1 MRPLKRAAAFVACLS
16 LSMGAAMAQAI
27 PAPASNAP
35 AVAPAGA
42 DVAPAMTETD
52 VGAFFDGMLPFALRR
67 SDIAGGVVVVVKDGQ
82 VLFAKGYGY
91 ADLATRAPV
100 SPDSTLF
107 RPGSTSKLF
116 TWTAVMQLVEKG
128 SLRLDRDIND
138 YLDFKIPPRDGRPIT
153 LQDLLTHTAGFEDSA
168 RDLLPASVDDVN
180 LERYLKDHVPAR
192 IFPAGDRVAYSNYG
206 CGLAGYIVQRVSGER
221 FDDYIAHHIF
231 QPLGMA
237 HSTFAQPLP
246 ASLAPLMAK
255 GYRTASDGKPQPFE
269 AVDPAPAGAMS
280 STATDMA
287 RFLIAQLQGGR
298 YGDASI
304 LKPETISAMHEQ
316 HYTPAPGMPGYG
328 LGFYREDRNGLRIA
342 GHGGDTVVFHSD
354 LHLLLDKGVG
364 IFMSFNSAG
373 SPDAGGVRMV
383 RAAIFHDFLDRYF
396 PAPLPTQQTLAS
408 AAGDASRVVGW
419 YQMTRRNDSAL
430 RLFSLLSQFHVAAE
444 PDGTITVSPML
455 SDDAGKPLHWREVA
469 PLHYLQVN
477 GSDRLDFVPRADGS
491 IDYWTTDYIPAITV
505 FERVSASHGSGN
517 VMPLLGVSMLV
528 VLVTLLAWAIAPLVR
543 RHYRATL
550 ELTMAARRSR
560 RLSRLSRL
568 GVLVLFL
575 SVAGWFALGAAI
587 GANEKLLLHGTA
599 APWMMLLY
607 VLGVMALI
615 GVIAIAAHAV
625 RTLTQAQRSRWVK
638 FGEVV
643 LALAALYLGWFILA
657 FGLVSFNTHF

>member
-1 MRPLKRAAAFVACLS
+1 MNPSLKRAAALVACLC
-16 LSMGAAMAQAI
+16 LGLGIAQAQT
-27 PAPASNAP
+27 APASPSSEGDIAS
-35 AVAPAGA
+35 AAA
-42 DVAPAMTETD
+42 DTTPAMTATD
-52 VGAFFDGMLPFALRR
+52 VGSFFDGLVPFALRR

-116 TWTAVMQLVEKG
+116 TWTAVMQLAERG
-128 SLRLDRDIND
+128 SLRLDQDIND

-153 LQDLLTHTAGFEDSA
+153 LQDLLTHTPGFEDAA
-168 RDLLPASVDDVN
+168 RDLLPASVDEVN
-180 LERYLKDHVPAR
+180 LERYLKAHVPAR

-221 FDDYIAHHIF
+221 FEDYIAHHIF

-237 HSTFAQPLP
+237 HATFAQPLP
-246 ASLAPLMAK
+246 ASLAPLMSK
-255 GYRTASDGKPQPFE
+255 SYRTASDGKPQPFE

-280 STATDMA
+280 ATAPDMA
-287 RFLIAQLQGGR
+287 RFMIAQLQGGR
-298 YGDASI
+298 VGDASI
-304 LKPETISAMHEQ
+304 LKPETVRAMHEQ
-316 HYTPAPGMPGYG
+316 HYTPAKGMPGYG

-396 PAPLPTQQTLAS
+396 PAPLPVQKTLAS
-408 AAGDASRVVGW
+408 ASDDASRVVGW

-430 RLFSLLSQFHVAAE
+430 LLFSLLSQFHVAADA
-444 PDGTITVSPML
+444 DGTLTVSPML

-469 PLHYLQVN
+469 PLQYREVN
-477 GSDRLDFVPRADGS
+477 GRDRLDFVTRADGS

-505 FERVSASHGSGN
+505 FERVPASHGAGN
-517 VMPLLGVSMLV
+517 VMPLLGLSLFV
-528 VLVTLLAWAIAPLVR
+528 VLATVLVWATGPLLR
-543 RHYRATL
+543 RHYGVAFELSPAT
-550 ELTMAARRSR
+550 RRSR
-560 RLSRLSRL
+560 RFSRF
-568 GVLVLFL
+568 GVLAMFL
-575 SVAGWFALGAAI
+575 AVAGWFVLAAAI
-587 GANEKLLLHGTA
+587 GANEKLLLHGSA
-599 APWMMLLY
+599 APWMVLLY
-607 VLGVMALI
+607 VLGTIALI
-615 GVIAIAAHAV
+615 GVVAIVAHAA
-625 RTLTQAQRSRWVK
+625 RTLASARRGRWVK

-643 LALAALYLGWFILA
+643 LALAVLHLGWFVLA

>member
-1 MRPLKRAAAFVACLS
+1 MTGPLKRAAALVACLG
-16 LSMGAAMAQAI
+16 MGLGIAQAQGT
-27 PAPASNAP
+27 PEPASNSSTASS
-35 AVAPAGA
+35 AANAT
-42 DVAPAMTETD
+42 PAMTEAD
-52 VGAFFDGMLPFALRR
+52 VGSFFDGLMPFALRR

-82 VLFAKGYGY
+82 LLFARGYGY

-116 TWTAVMQLVEKG
+116 TWTAVMQLVERG
-128 SLRLDRDIND
+128 SLQLDRDIND

-153 LQDLLTHTAGFEDSA
+153 LHDLLTHTPGFEDAA

-180 LERYLKDHVPAR
+180 LEHYLKAHVPAR

-221 FDDYIAHHIF
+221 FEDYIAHHVF
-231 QPLGMA
+231 APLGMT

-246 ASLAPLMAK
+246 ASLAPLMSK

-280 STATDMA
+280 ATATDMA
-287 RFLIAQLQGGR
+287 RFMIAQLQGGR
-298 YGDASI
+298 VGDASI
-304 LKPETISAMHEQ
+304 LKPETVSAMHEQ

-383 RAAIFHDFLDRYF
+383 RAAIFHGFLDRYF
-396 PAPLPTQQTLAS
+396 PAPLPAQKVLAS
-408 AAGDASRVVGW
+408 AARDASKVVGW

-430 RLFSLLSQFHVAAE
+430 RLFSLLSQFHVAADA
-444 PDGTITVSPML
+444 DGTLTVSPML

-469 PLHYLQVN
+469 PLQYREVN
-477 GSDRLDFVPRADGS
+477 GRDRIHFVTRADGS
-491 IDYWTTDYIPAITV
+491 IDYWTTDYLPAITV
-505 FERVSASHGSGN
+505 FGRVAGSHGAGN
-517 VMPLLGVSMLV
+517 VMPLLGLSMFV
-528 VLVTLLAWAIAPLVR
+528 VLATLLIWAIGPVVR
-543 RHYRATL
+543 RHYGATL
-550 ELTMAARRSR
+550 ELPQAVRRFR
-560 RLSRLSRL
+560 RLSRL
-568 GVLVLFL
+568 GVLAMFL
-575 SVAGWFALGAAI
+575 AVAGWFALAAAI
-587 GANEKLLLHGTA
+587 GANEKLLLHGSA
-599 APWMMLLY
+599 APWMVLLY
-607 VLGVMALI
+607 ALGVVALV
-615 GVIAIAAHAV
+615 GVIAIVAHAAS
-625 RTLTQAQRSRWVK
+625 TLTRGHRSRWVT
-638 FGEVV
+638 FGETV
-643 LALAALYLGWFILA
+643 LALAALYLGWFVLA

>member
-1 MRPLKRAAAFVACLS
+1 MMRSLKRAAALAACLGLGLGVATAQTAPS
-16 LSMGAAMAQAI
+16 PAAPPVAV
-27 PAPASNAP
+27 NA
-35 AVAPAGA
+35 
-42 DVAPAMTETD
+42 APAMTEAD
-52 VGAFFDGMLPFALRR
+52 VGAFFDGALPFALRR

-82 VLFAKGYGY
+82 LLFARGYGY

-116 TWTAVMQLVEKG
+116 TWTAVMQLVERG
-128 SLRLDRDIND
+128 SLQLDRDIND
-138 YLDFKIPPRDGRPIT
+138 YLDFRIPPRDGRPIT
-153 LQDLLTHTAGFEDSA
+153 LRDLLTHTPGFEDAA

-180 LERYLKDHVPAR
+180 LERYLKDHLPAR

-221 FDDYIAHHIF
+221 FEDYVAHHVF

-237 HSTFAQPLP
+237 HSSFAQPLP
-246 ASLAPLMAK
+246 ASLAPLMSK
-255 GYRTASDGKPQPFE
+255 GYRSASDGKPQPFE

-280 STATDMA
+280 ASAMDMA
-287 RFLIAQLQGGR
+287 RFMIAQLQDGR
-298 YGDASI
+298 YGDAAI
-304 LKPETISAMHEQ
+304 LTPASVKAMHEQ

-342 GHGGDTVVFHSD
+342 GHGGDTVLFHSD

-383 RAAIFHDFLDRYF
+383 RAALFHDFLDRYF
-396 PAPLPTQQTLAS
+396 PTPLPPAPTLAS
-408 AAGDASRVVGW
+408 AAGDASKVVGW

-430 RLFSLLSQFHVAAE
+430 RLFSLLSQFHVAADA
-444 PDGTITVSPML
+444 DGTLTVSPML

-469 PLHYLQVN
+469 PLQYREAN
-477 GSDRLDFVPRADGS
+477 GRDRLDFVARANGS
-491 IDYWTTDYIPAITV
+491 IDYWTTDYLPAITV
-505 FERVSASHGSGN
+505 FERVPATHAAGH
-517 VMPLLGVSMLV
+517 VMPLLGLSMLV
-528 VLVTLLAWAIAPLVR
+528 VLLALLVWIVGPLLR
-543 RHYRATL
+543 RHYGAAL
-550 ELTMAARRSR
+550 QLAPAARRFR
-560 RLSRLSRL
+560 RLSRA

-575 SVAGWFALGAAI
+575 SLAGWFALVAAI
-587 GANEKLLLHGTA
+587 GANEKLLLHGSA
-599 APWMMLLY
+599 APWMVLLY
-607 VLGVMALI
+607 TLGVFALV
-615 GVIAIAAHAV
+615 GVLAIVAHAV
-625 RTLTQAQRSRWVK
+625 RTVAPAQRSRWVR
-638 FGEVV
+638 FGEVA